1 MLAAIGLFL
10 PPVVGV
16 FIFRKFKKDFSLKE
30 MIMAY
35 MLLILFCNLSSIIY
49 FKFTYDVMT
58 EIGTLLNYD
67 LTYFIRYSCLSIIL
81 SLLIPILYIIS
92 SKHIKIT
99 FVGDK
104 DEKKK
109 KK

>member
-1 MLAAIGLFL
+1 MLAAIALFL
-10 PPVVGV
+10 PPVTGV
-16 FIFRKFKKDFSLKE
+16 LLLKKFRREFALKD
-30 MIMAY
+30 MIMSY
-35 MLLILFCNLSSIIY
+35 MLLVLYCNLFDIII

-67 LTYFIRYSCLSIIL
+67 LTYFVRYSFISILL
-81 SLLIPILYIIS
+81 SLLIPIIYIICNR
-92 SKHIKIT
+92 HIKIT
-99 FVGDK
+99 FVGGK

>member
-16 FIFRKFKKDFSLKE
+16 FIFRKVKKDFSLKD

-35 MLLILFCNLSSIIY
+35 MLLILFCNLLDIMY

-67 LTYFIRYSCLSIIL
+67 LTYFIRYSCISILLSV
-81 SLLIPILYIIS
+81 LIPILYIICNR
-92 SKHIKIT
+92 HIKIP
-99 FVGDK
+99 FVDDK